1 MVALTRLG
9 GVWPR
14 PVREH
19 PTAVATPSFTLVRDD
34 GAVVCRSCRSAAT
47 FFSRLRGLLGRRGLA
62 EHEGLLIR
70 PTSSIHTFFMRFAL
84 DVAFLD
90 PDDCVVKLVPG
101 LRPWHVSFARGARSA
116 LELSAGE
123 IARRELR
130 VGDILQPVAARGS

>member
-1 MVALTRLG
+1 
-9 GVWPR
+9 
-14 PVREH
+14 
-19 PTAVATPSFTLVRDD
+19 
-34 GAVVCRSCRSAAT
+34 
-47 FFSRLRGLLGRRGLA
+47 
-62 EHEGLLIR
+62 
-70 PTSSIHTFFMRFAL
+70 MRFAL

-101 LRPWHVSFARGARSA
+101 LRPWQVSFARGARSA